1 MKLSEVYLWIKFY
14 DMKKLAFILA
24 LMVSFTAFSQEEEK
38 ETSTSLYNTIIVRNV
53 SSLDVDSHLNVD
65 SQEEEPETS
74 SPSYNTETIR
84 IVSSLDVEGVVYKNV
99 KVSFNSNNSSKVKV
113 KILNV
118 DGRVAWQKTFKNAY
132 LYIFSSG
139 QIQVGQ
145 PKFDKI
151 IIHKDDSG
159 SYVGKIR
166 KYEGI

>member
-1 MKLSEVYLWIKFY
+1 MWIKFY

-74 SPSYNTETIR
+74 SPSWNTEIIR
-84 IVSSLDVEGVVYKNV
+84 KVSSLDVEGIVYNDV
-99 KVSFNSNNSSKVKV
+99 TVSFNSNNSSKVKV
-113 KILNV
+113 KIVNV

-132 LYIFSSG
+132 LYLFSSG

-145 PKFDKI
+145 PKFTKI
-151 IIHKDDSG
+151 LVYKGRSG
-159 SYVGKIR
+159 PCVGEIR
-166 KYEGI
+166 ELEGIY